1 MKKRILLASTVALSF
16 APVLATQAEEV
27 LWTARSV
34 EQIQN
39 DLTKTDNKTSYTVQY
54 GDTLSTIAEA
64 LGVDVTVLAN
74 LNKITNM
81 DLIFPETVLTT
92 TVNEAEEVTEVEIQT
107 PQADSSEEA
116 TTATAD
122 LTTNQVTVD
131 DQTVQVAD
139 LSQPIAEAPK
149 AVETPSKNK
158 VASSPEVVEAVTA
171 SEEVVPSTETSVPE
185 EQTAET
191 SSAVADLSQSIGE
204 APKAV
209 ETPSK
214 NKVASSPEVVETVTA
229 SEEVASST
237 DSSKPEE
244 QTAERSSAVAKADPQ
259 ATTTAEKQETQA
271 SPQAEP
277 AVEATTTPVEEKAT
291 EATATSSEEA
301 KEASSKEATT
311 AVSTYQPE
319 ETKTASAT
327 YAAPAAPDYAG
338 LAVAKSENA
347 GLQPQ
352 TAAFKEEIANLF
364 GITSFSGYRPGDS
377 GDHGKGLAI
386 DFMVPESSELG
397 DKIAEYAIQNMASR
411 GISYIIWKQR
421 FYAPFDSKYGPA
433 NTWNQMPD
441 RGSVT
446 ENHYDHVHVSMN
458 G

>member
-1 MKKRILLASTVALSF
+1 MKKRIIFASTVALSF

-34 EQIQN
+34 GQIQN

-81 DLIFPETVLTT
+81 DLIFPDTVLTT
-92 TVNEAEEVTEVEIQT
+92 TVNEEEEVTEVEIQT
-107 PQADSSEEA
+107 PQTDASEEV

-131 DQTVQVAD
+131 DQTVQVGD
-139 LSQPIAEAPK
+139 LSQPIEEAPTATETEK
-149 AVETPSKNK
+149 PTEVAPSSEVSETATVAEETPSTE
-158 VASSPEVVEAVTA
+158 APVVEET
-171 SEEVVPSTETSVPE
+171 TET
-185 EQTAET
+185 T
-191 SSAVADLSQSIGE
+191 S
-204 APKAV
+204 
-209 ETPSK
+209 
-214 NKVASSPEVVETVTA
+214 
-229 SEEVASST
+229 
-237 DSSKPEE
+237 
-244 QTAERSSAVAKADPQ
+244 
-259 ATTTAEKQETQA
+259 
-271 SPQAEP
+271 
-277 AVEATTTPVEEKAT
+277 PVEEEAPQAATPAT
-291 EATATSSEEA
+291 EETVATTPAEGPVAAAPATETPADTRGTSATEETTATSDT
-301 KEASSKEATT
+301 AT
-311 AVSTYQPE
+311 STYQAEQSQTP
-319 ETKTASAT
+319 SRT

-386 DFMVPESSELG
+386 DFMVPVSSVLG
-397 DKIAEYAIQNMASR
+397 DQIAEYAVQNMASR
-411 GISYIIWKQR
+411 GINYIIWKQR
-421 FYAPFDSKYGPA
+421 FYAPYDSKYGPA
-433 NTWNQMPD
+433 YTWNQMPD

-458 G
+458 